1 MQWNLTLVKVL
12 EAERR
17 PVDLHQRTD
26 YVPFL
31 SFVCRTNHVRSH
43 QKGAMKLATTQN
55 PLLPATDRVGMK
67 GWTVLAASTWA
78 FTVCFMVWMMFGVIG
93 IPIKKALDLNATQ
106 FGLLTAMPVLTGSLV
121 RVPLGIWTD
130 RYGGRIVMTVL
141 MAITVPAIWLMSYA
155 TQYWHFLVIGLFVGL
170 AGGSFSVGTPYVAR
184 WFPKNRQGMA
194 MGVYGA
200 GNSGAAV
207 NKFVAPVL
215 LVAFGWTMVPQVYAA
230 VMLGTVILFWFF
242 SHSDPKH
249 LVPSNVKFTDQLKA
263 LKDPTVLRYCQY
275 YSIVF
280 GGYVAL
286 SLWMVQYYVGEFGL
300 DIRVAALLAACFS
313 LPGGVLRAIGGWLS
327 DKYGAHSVTWWVMW
341 VSWVCLFLLSYPQT
355 DFTVLTINGPR
366 SFHIGLNVYAFTA
379 LMFILGIAWAFG
391 KASTFKYISDKYPHN
406 IGAISGIVGL
416 AGGLGGFVLPIMF
429 GALMDLTGIRSSAF
443 MLMYGVVWVSLIWMY
458 WTEVRKTEVMGEQ
471 PSTAAQ
477 PSTAPARPD
486 PFIPTLEH
494 A

>member
-1 MQWNLTLVKVL
+1 MDKNRQALSVLIVSTL
-12 EAERR
+12 
-17 PVDLHQRTD
+17 
-26 YVPFL
+26 
-31 SFVCRTNHVRSH
+31 
-43 QKGAMKLATTQN
+43 
-55 PLLPATDRVGMK
+55 
-67 GWTVLAASTWA
+67 A

-93 IPIKKALDLNATQ
+93 IPIKKQLGLNATE

-130 RYGGRIVMTVL
+130 KYGGRIVMAIL
-141 MAITVPAIWLMSYA
+141 MASTVPAIFLMAYA
-155 TQYWHFLVIGLFVGL
+155 TAYWHFLVIGLFVGL

-184 WFPKNRQGMA
+184 WYPKNRQGFA

-207 NKFVAPVL
+207 NKFIAPALV
-215 LVAFGWTMVPQVYAA
+215 VAFGWTMVPQVYAA
-230 VMLGTVILFWFF
+230 IMLGTVIIFWLF
-242 SHSDPKH
+242 SHSDPAH

-263 LKDPTVLRYCQY
+263 LKDPKVLKYCQY

-286 SLWMVQYYVGEFGL
+286 SLWMVQYYVGEYGL
-300 DIRVAALLAACFS
+300 DIRAAALLAACFS

-341 VSWVCLFLLSYPQT
+341 VSWICLFLLSYPQF
-355 DFTVLTINGPR
+355 DFTVTTLDGPKT
-366 SFHIGLNVYAFTA
+366 FHFGLNVYVFTA

-391 KASTFKYISDKYPHN
+391 KASVFKYISDDYPGN

-416 AGGLGGFVLPIMF
+416 AGGLGGFVLPILF
-429 GALMDLTGIRSSAF
+429 GALLDFTGIRSSAF

-458 WTEVRKTEVMGEQ
+458 WTEVRRTEVMGDKA
-471 PSTAAQ
+471 TAF
-477 PSTAPARPD
+477 S
-486 PFIPTLEH
+486 LKG
-494 A
+494 